1 MSTYNE
7 ESLMEE
13 FNVLYEQTMLIMDSS
28 SSDLES
34 LIIEQEMESNLLQE
48 AFLFHHSADNQSFS
62 NYHYWTITHPF
73 LSDDDN
79 SHTSFR
85 AMYRMNRSSF
95 ERLVNDLSLH
105 SAFDLRAHNSTPAYI
120 QISCIIWRLAN
131 CHIRYRMSNISFGV
145 SHGSYMNFFR
155 RTLIAIEGIYGNKIS
170 WPVNQERVE
179 AIQTGFEW
187 PHGQREG
194 AVRRLPNIIS
204 ALDGKNVI
212 IESPRV
218 HPEHWRD
225 RKGHFSMKLTAVC
238 DNKCRFIYIRVG
250 DSGRT
255 HDAAAFKW
263 TDIFTMYLR
272 NPETF
277 FPSDGYILADSA
289 YPFSH
294 HVIVPYPSTETTGNS
309 PNVITKRK
317 FNKVHSST
325 RMSIERAFGL
335 LSARWR
341 FISKH
346 VYIKDIKDICQTITA
361 ACILH
366 NVCINFDD
374 PDFDIEEA
382 ISNGEED
389 ENEGTI
395 RESACTRRDE
405 LNRWFNPL

>member
-13 FNVLYEQTMLIMDSS
+13 FIVLYEQAILIMNSS

-79 SHTSFR
+79 SRTNFR

-105 SAFDLRAHNSTPAYI
+105 SAFDLRAHNSTSAYI
-120 QISCIIWRLAN
+120 QISCAIWRLAN
-131 CHIRYRMSNISFGV
+131 CHIGYRTSNISFSV
-145 SHGSYMNFFR
+145 FHGSYMNFFR
-155 RTLIAIEGIYGNKIS
+155 RTLIAIEGVYGNKIS
-170 WPVNQERVE
+170 WPVNQGGVE

-194 AVRRLPNIIS
+194 AVRRLPNIIG
-204 ALDGKNVI
+204 ALDN
-212 IESPRV
+212 
-218 HPEHWRD
+218 
-225 RKGHFSMKLTAVC
+225 
-238 DNKCRFIYIRVG
+238 
-250 DSGRT
+250 
-255 HDAAAFKW
+255 
-263 TDIFTMYLR
+263 
-272 NPETF
+272 
-277 FPSDGYILADSA
+277 SA
-289 YPFSH
+289 YPLSH

-309 PNVITKRK
+309 PNAIAKRK
-317 FNKVHSST
+317 FNKFHSSA

-341 FISKH
+341 FIK
-346 VYIKDIKDICQTITA
+346 V
-361 ACILH
+361 
-366 NVCINFDD
+366 
-374 PDFDIEEA
+374 
-382 ISNGEED
+382 ISNGGED

-395 RESACTRRDE
+395 RESARTRGDE